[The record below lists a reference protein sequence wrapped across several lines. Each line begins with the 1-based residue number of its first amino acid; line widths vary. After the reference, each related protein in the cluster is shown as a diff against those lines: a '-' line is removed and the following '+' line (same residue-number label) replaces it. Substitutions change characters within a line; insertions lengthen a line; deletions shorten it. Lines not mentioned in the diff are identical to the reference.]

1 MLDVLADEDL
11 ESEVF
16 EVDRAAFWHQQC
28 YNPHA
33 RQWTHQ
39 GDHTTR
45 RSPYNLYQEV
55 LGRGWWEL
63 VWDEDAALRLRR
75 YGCRYLP
82 LHYDAAFGARAA
94 ETLVGT
100 TISRPEE
107 VTVLCYAGRTTPDHV
122 HFAPYYCAQVSVFRK
137 IRALA
142 LERYLLAVRAL
153 LRPHG
158 RFLPGEQSSRS
169 IIKTPI
175 LGNPDVAD
183 MIVACLAAW
192 HAGQPHEDALPRG
205 PPWRGFAAAP
215 GC

>member
-1 MLDVLADEDL
+1 MLDVLTDEDL

-16 EVDRAAFWHQQC
+16 EVDRSVFWHQQC

-33 RQWTHQ
+33 RQWMHQ
-39 GDHTTR
+39 VDHTAR
-45 RSPYNLYQEV
+45 RSPYSLYLEV
-55 LGRGWWEL
+55 LGRPWCEL
-63 VWDEDAALRLRR
+63 VWDEDAALRMRR
-75 YGCRYLP
+75 YGWRYLP
-82 LHYDAAFGARAA
+82 IHYDAAFGARAA
-94 ETLVGT
+94 ETLFGT

-122 HFAPYYCAQVSVFRK
+122 HFAPYYCKQVWVFRK

-158 RFLPGEQSSRS
+158 RFLPGEQS
-169 IIKTPI
+169 KTPI

-205 PPWRGFAAAP
+205 PRWRGFASALPELGA
-215 GC
+215 

>member
-1 MLDVLADEDL
+1 MFDGLTDEDW

-16 EVDRAAFWHQQC
+16 EVDRAVFWLQQC

-45 RSPYNLYQEV
+45 RSPYSLYIEV
-55 LGRGWWEL
+55 LGRSWWEL

-82 LHYDAAFGARAA
+82 LHYDAAFGTRAA
-94 ETLVGT
+94 ETLFGT

-122 HFAPYYCAQVSVFRK
+122 HFAPYYCKQVWVFRK

-158 RFLPGEQSSRS
+158 RFLPGEQS
-169 IIKTPI
+169 KTPI

-205 PPWRGFAAAP
+205 PHWRGFASAP
-215 GC
+215 GF